1 MRSLRGAW
9 CVLLAL
15 QTARSDAFCPPPGV
29 VPGVQPLGHGR
40 RAPDFLVVGTVK
52 GGTSALGCAA
62 EAHPSIG
69 MLRIEAPIYESHF
82 FNGNASFY
90 SNWDRG
96 QAWYERSLDGLK
108 AHDMTAASLVG
119 EKSPDYLCDPEAP
132 MRIFSLYPRVTII
145 ALLREPVAR
154 AYSHWNMIKQ
164 QHVSGRYILH
174 LQRYEKLFPRSA
186 LNVFIYEDGPPA
198 ALGQSPPAPHAQAV
212 TRCRLQRDYA
222 PYNERLYTWLGLQ
235 PRCAHSGRR
244 VSDTIATSPT

>member
-90 SNWDRG
+90 SSWDRG

-108 AHDMTAASLVG
+108 AHDMTAVG
-119 EKSPDYLCDPEAP
+119 VGGTRAGPSPSSHA
-132 MRIFSLYPRVTII
+132 TG
-145 ALLREPVAR
+145 VAR
-154 AYSHWNMIKQ
+154 
-164 QHVSGRYILH
+164 R
-174 LQRYEKLFPRSA
+174 REEP
-186 LNVFIYEDGPPA
+186 
-198 ALGQSPPAPHAQAV
+198 
-212 TRCRLQRDYA
+212 
-222 PYNERLYTWLGLQ
+222 GL
-235 PRCAHSGRR
+235 PLRPGG
-244 VSDTIATSPT
+244 SDANL